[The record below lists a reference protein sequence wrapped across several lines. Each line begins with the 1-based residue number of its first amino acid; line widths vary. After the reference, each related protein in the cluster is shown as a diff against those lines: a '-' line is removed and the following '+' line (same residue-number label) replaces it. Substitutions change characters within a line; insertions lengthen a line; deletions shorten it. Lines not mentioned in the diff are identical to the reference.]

1 MSVSKMLSVGDD
13 QLSSRAYIVFPNGLP
28 TGGDAES
35 IALRIDQSFDI
46 PEIIVSEYEI
56 SWKGM
61 KIKKTGQTD
70 ATDKT
75 FQVQV
80 RVDQQWKVMDD
91 LYALAM
97 ASYNGNT
104 GTSLPDSA
112 TRFPFAILF
121 VDGQDVVKKTVTF
134 QHAKLK
140 GFAIQSVDPTSE
152 DPLRVQL
159 SFIFASYKYE

>member
-1 MSVSKMLSVGDD
+1 MSVSKILAASDD
-13 QLSSRAYIVFPNGLP
+13 QMASRAFIVFPNGLP
-28 TGGDAES
+28 TGGDSES

-46 PEIIVSEYEI
+46 PEIIVSEYEV

-61 KIKKTGQTD
+61 KVKRTGQND

-75 FQVQV
+75 FQIQV
-80 RVDQQWKVMDD
+80 RIDQQWKVMDD
-91 LYALAM
+91 LYALSKAT
-97 ASYNGNT
+97 YDGNT
-104 GTSLPDSA
+104 GTSLPDSV

-140 GFAIQSVDPTSE
+140 SFTIQSVDPTSE

-159 SFIFASYKYE
+159 SFIYASHKYE